1 MLLEFFL
8 VHFSVGTP
16 LAIYGEQGRHPATR
30 KWGHVN
36 QSETLMCHWNIDFS
50 CSHFELLW
58 SQLSLLCL
66 QCEICSIGRIV
77 DTAKDSGKG
86 SKSSI
91 SAALRDVKLANVADR
106 GSS

>member
-1 MLLEFFL
+1 M
-8 VHFSVGTP
+8 
-16 LAIYGEQGRHPATR
+16 
-30 KWGHVN
+30 
-36 QSETLMCHWNIDFS
+36 
-50 CSHFELLW
+50 
-58 SQLSLLCL
+58 LCL
-66 QCEICSIGRIV
+66 QREICSIGRIV

>member
-1 MLLEFFL
+1 M
-8 VHFSVGTP
+8 
-16 LAIYGEQGRHPATR
+16 
-30 KWGHVN
+30 
-36 QSETLMCHWNIDFS
+36 
-50 CSHFELLW
+50 
-58 SQLSLLCL
+58 
-66 QCEICSIGRIV
+66 